1 MKICNQCQAAMD
13 DELESCLICGAS
25 LSDVESVA
33 EEELEIQAEEAAEEL
48 QEETAEETVE
58 ESAEE
63 AAEETAEEPA
73 PKKKNRTGL
82 IVGLILAAVVL
93 VAVILVKG
101 GKSAENVPET
111 PATVETPEEMPA
123 ETPEQILGV
132 PGLHTNAYGYESY
145 SVHYELAEDGT
156 ATYSLMNE
164 AGELVSVKA
173 EDVEA
178 KLSDVVATCGEME
191 LTNQTLAYYY
201 YQQLLNLQNTYGDM
215 LPYLMDTTIGY
226 DEQMSLNQEQTW
238 QQFLV
243 STSITQFQQI
253 AALCQAAEAEGW
265 ALSEE
270 DRAYL
275 EANTDFDAMAAAY
288 GLADGNALLEAQF
301 GPGAT
306 VESYKAF
313 METVLTGTTYVSEM
327 YETVEATKQEISDY
341 YDANADMML
350 TSYGIE
356 KIEKNVVNVRHIL
369 IQPEAA
375 EDGSISEEAWTAAE
389 EEAQRIYDEWLAGE
403 ATEDAFAELAGT
415 YTQDPGSQT
424 TGGLYEEV
432 YPGQMITEFNDWCF
446 ADGRQVG
453 DHGIVKTTY
462 GYHIM
467 FFSGEGDYAYWELAA
482 EELCRQEKLM
492 AMIEEITAGYAP
504 TMDLTKAMMLEYLAP
519 TAPAVEEEAAAE

>member
-25 LSDVESVA
+25 LTDVESVA
-33 EEELEIQAEEAAEEL
+33 EEDLEIQAEEAAEEL
-48 QEETAEETVE
+48 QEETAEEVVE
-58 ESAEE
+58 EPAEE

-73 PKKKNRTGL
+73 PKKNRTGL
-82 IVGLILAAVVL
+82 IVGLALAAVLL
-93 VAVILVKG
+93 VAVILLKG
-101 GKSAENVPET
+101 GSKSA
-111 PATVETPEEMPA
+111 ASFA
-123 ETPEQILGV
+123 E

-145 SVHYELAEDGT
+145 SVHYELAEDG
-156 ATYSLMNE
+156 AVAYSLMNE
-164 AGELVSVKA
+164 AGELLSVKA

-191 LTNQTLAYYY
+191 LTNQVLAYYY

-288 GLADGNALLEAQF
+288 GLVDGTALLEAQF

-356 KIEKNVVNVRHIL
+356 KIEKNVVNIRHIL

-424 TGGLYEEV
+424 TGGLYEAV

-453 DHGIVKTTY
+453 DHGVVKTTY

-467 FFSGEGDYAYWELAA
+467 FFSGEGDYAYWEMAA